1 MTADPVPGVPPWPVF
16 RGRRRGRRLRGGR
29 ARLLAERLP
38 GCEIR
43 LDDVAE
49 DFDPA
54 GLFAAPPRET
64 WLEIGFGAG
73 EHLAWQ
79 VTSAPDVGFIGCEP
93 WVNGVASLLPRL
105 EQGELARVRI
115 LADDA
120 RPLLPRLRAASI
132 ARIFVLFPDPWPK
145 RRHAARR
152 VVQHHSVAQ
161 FARLL
166 RPGGELRL
174 ATDDGGYL
182 RWMLEHMDASPQ
194 FEWLARRACDWRERP
209 ADWPETRY
217 EAKARAAGRQPVFL
231 RYRRRH

>member
-1 MTADPVPGVPPWPVF
+1 MTADPVVGGTSWPVF
-16 RGRRRGRRLRGGR
+16 RGRRRGRRLRDGR
-29 ARLLAERLP
+29 ARLLGERLP

-43 LDDVAE
+43 LDGRADCI
-49 DFDPA
+49 DPA
-54 GLFAAPPRET
+54 GLFAAPLREI

-79 VTSAPDVGFIGCEP
+79 IARAPDIGIIGCEP
-93 WVNGVASLLPRL
+93 WMNGVASLLPRL
-105 EQGELARVRI
+105 GQGELARVRI

-120 RPLLPRLRAASI
+120 RPLLPLLRTASI

-152 VVQHHSVAQ
+152 VVQHHAVAQ

-174 ATDDGGYL
+174 ATDDRGYL
-182 RWMLEHMDASPQ
+182 RWMLEHMGASPQ
-194 FEWLARRACDWRERP
+194 FDWLAQRARDWRERP

-217 EAKARAAGRQPVFL
+217 EAKARAAGRPPVFL